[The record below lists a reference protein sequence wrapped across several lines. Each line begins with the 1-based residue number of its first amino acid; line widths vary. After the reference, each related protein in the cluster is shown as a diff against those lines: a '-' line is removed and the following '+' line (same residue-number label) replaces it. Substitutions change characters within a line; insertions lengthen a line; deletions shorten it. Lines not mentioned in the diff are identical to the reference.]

1 MALRRPLPGT
11 LGSPPGTLGPNR
23 DRDTGREDPAGVKLP
38 PRGAGYT
45 VLSYLL
51 AGMATYGG
59 FGWLAG
65 HALHVPVLFP
75 VGMLVGLAI
84 SVGFVIYRYGRS

>member
-11 LGSPPGTLGPNR
+11 LGRPPRAVGGE
-23 DRDTGREDPAGVKLP
+23 DRDTGREDPAGIKLP

-51 AGMATYGG
+51 AGMAAYGG